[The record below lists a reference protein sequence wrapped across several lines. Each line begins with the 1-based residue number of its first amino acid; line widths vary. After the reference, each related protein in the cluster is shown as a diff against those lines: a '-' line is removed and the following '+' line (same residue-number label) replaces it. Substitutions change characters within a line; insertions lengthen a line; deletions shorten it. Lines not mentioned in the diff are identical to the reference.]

1 MISSL
6 NFLKTEVEMKQ
17 GKAGEASSLMITHQ
31 VYKMCADCLIAKV
44 LNCEALWW
52 WLGEDGNQLWKYWV
66 APQAMVDSISNLIIA
81 WPVMM
86 KDWNLTGLWSEWS
99 LHLIISRAVWDTNC
113 GNVASFILVLKY
125 VADSATKVCPRHQVY
140 QGESNKIMC
149 SHIEDGDGFV
159 ESAGTINLFPTPL
172 WVAFHP
178 HYTQIPLQYTG
189 CPWYQLCWQLQL
201 KYYMCITQHKMFS
214 KYLPVMSSR

>member
-1 MISSL
+1 MLAVWKHFHFASKAAVHTQQRPEMMLENRTKNMWKVMISSL

-113 GNVASFILVLKY
+113 GNVASFIF
-125 VADSATKVCPRHQVY
+125 SFEIC
-140 QGESNKIMC
+140 
-149 SHIEDGDGFV
+149 
-159 ESAGTINLFPTPL
+159 
-172 WVAFHP
+172 
-178 HYTQIPLQYTG
+178 
-189 CPWYQLCWQLQL
+189 CWQCNKSL
-201 KYYMCITQHKMFS
+201 S
-214 KYLPVMSSR
+214 KTSSIPGGIQ